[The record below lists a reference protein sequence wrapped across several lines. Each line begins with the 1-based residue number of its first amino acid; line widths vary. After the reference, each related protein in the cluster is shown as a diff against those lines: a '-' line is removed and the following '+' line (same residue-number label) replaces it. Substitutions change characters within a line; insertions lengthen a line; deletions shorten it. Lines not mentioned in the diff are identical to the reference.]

1 MYIFINI
8 LFIAAV
14 VTFIT
19 SISFLW
25 KSAKMIR
32 NGNKNSDED
41 VKKWDKRGII
51 TLLVSVSIFIMS
63 YLLSLIA

>member
-8 LFIAAV
+8 LFIIAV
-14 VTFIT
+14 ITFIAST
-19 SISFLW
+19 VFLW

-32 NGNKNSDED
+32 NGNKKSDED

-51 TLLVSVSIFIMS
+51 TLMVSVGIFLIS
-63 YLLSLIA
+63 YLLSLIV